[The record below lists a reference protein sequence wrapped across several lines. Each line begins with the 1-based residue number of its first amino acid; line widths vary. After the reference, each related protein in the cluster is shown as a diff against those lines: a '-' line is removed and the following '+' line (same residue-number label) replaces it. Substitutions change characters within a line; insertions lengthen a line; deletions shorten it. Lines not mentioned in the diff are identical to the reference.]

1 MLQRPSENYSVRAR
15 CAEPTGAFPF
25 RSGATFRSAAM
36 GRTRRSSDDALR
48 LFSHDIVAFAQDTR
62 IYMNRERPSS
72 NGRPLA
78 QPPTTTFRS
87 AAPRELPTKQIV
99 ESELQRSLID
109 DGNPLAA
116 GSMAA
121 VIEAALACT
130 PAGDAIAARDIPVSP
145 ASHDNTQL
153 EWGRPYV
160 PECCMGSSC
169 VAALLEGSLGPL
181 PIYLSLSEQRDLG
194 PESVFETPRLC
205 VLCIRQQCALL
216 KTSSALAGCREIA
229 TYCPPPFK
237 NLFNCHE
244 GYRNEHCGALIPTSD
259 GDARITGISDAMSV
273 RHRTKGDGTTVWF
286 IDQSAMIYGVEP
298 T

>member
-1 MLQRPSENYSVRAR
+1 MTA
-15 CAEPTGAFPF
+15 
-25 RSGATFRSAAM
+25 
-36 GRTRRSSDDALR
+36 TRRSSGGVLR
-48 LFSHDIVAFAQDTR
+48 LFAHDIVAFAQDTR

-72 NGRPLA
+72 SGRPLA

-87 AAPRELPTKQIV
+87 AVPKALPTKQIV
-99 ESELQRSLID
+99 EAELERSLVD
-109 DGNPLAA
+109 DSDPLAA
-116 GSMAA
+116 DSMAA

-130 PAGDAIAARDIPVSP
+130 PAGDPVAARDIPVSP

-153 EWGRPYV
+153 EWGREGV
-160 PECCMGSSC
+160 PVCCMGDSC

-181 PIYLSLSEQRDLG
+181 HIYLSLSEQRDLRPG
-194 PESVFETPRLC
+194 STFESPRLC

-244 GYRNEHCGALIPTSD
+244 GYRNEFCGALIPTSD
-259 GDARITGISDAMSV
+259 GDARIAGISDAMSV
-273 RHRTKGDGTTVWF
+273 RHRTKGDGKTVWF
-286 IDQSAMIYGVEP
+286 IDQSAMIYGGSP